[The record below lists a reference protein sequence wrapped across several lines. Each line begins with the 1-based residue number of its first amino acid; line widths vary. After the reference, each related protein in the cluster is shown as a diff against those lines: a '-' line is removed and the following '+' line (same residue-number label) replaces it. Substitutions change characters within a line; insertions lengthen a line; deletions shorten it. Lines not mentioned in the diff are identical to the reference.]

1 MSVSLTSRRW
11 FRTVLALVVLVVL
24 AAAVLFSQRQVIR
37 DAAEGYVFGYPLVIT
52 EITRDGFNR
61 SLAPTQ
67 HLVHVQK
74 FPDAHFREIVRP
86 NVDTLYSV
94 AWLDLSEQALVFEMP
109 ATERYNVMQFLDAW
123 TNVYASLGP
132 RTTGKDAATYLLVGP
147 NWKGTVP
154 EGMLLLRSPTAIAWL
169 LGRLQTNGVGDYD
182 TVHGI
187 QQQISLTP
195 LSEWQQGKR
204 SASLVP
210 PVKVER
216 GVPPLFQMR
225 ALESRDFF
233 QRLARLMASNPPSAT
248 LDQPALQGLARLGVQ
263 PGAEVP
269 AWGWLQQRA
278 VALGI
283 WLAERKLQD
292 VIAHPVDLK
301 AGWRVPPAQVGRYGS
316 EYGLRAAVAMAG
328 FGANLGED
336 AVYPNGVK
344 DAEGNA
350 LQGGQRYRLHF
361 AAGQLPPVRAFW
373 SVTVY
378 DADGY
383 LVDNPLN
390 RYALGDRDALK
401 RNADGSLDIVLQAD
415 APASEWQGNWLPI
428 PKEGGFAL
436 TARLYW
442 PEAAILSGTW
452 TMPAIERVR

>member
-1 MSVSLTSRRW
+1 MARPW
-11 FRTVLALVVLVVL
+11 FKVLMALGVLVLL

-52 EITRDGFNR
+52 ELTRDGFNH
-61 SLAPTQ
+61 SLAPLQ

-132 RTTGKDAATYLLVGP
+132 RTTGNGAGTYLLVGP
-147 NWKGTVP
+147 SWKGQTP
-154 EGMLLLRSPTAIAWL
+154 AGMQVLRSPTTIAWL
-169 LGRLQTNGVGDYD
+169 LGRLQTNGVADYD

-187 QQQISLTP
+187 QQHISLTP
-195 LSEWQQGKR
+195 LSDWQQGKR

-233 QRLARLMASNPPSAT
+233 QRLARLMASNPPAVSV
-248 LDQPALQGLARLGVQ
+248 DQQALQGLARLGVQ
-263 PGAEVP
+263 PGQDVR

-278 VALGI
+278 VTLGI

-292 VIAHPVDLK
+292 AIAHPPALI
-301 AGWRVPPAQVGRYGS
+301 AGWRVPPGQVGRYGS

-328 FGANLGED
+328 FGANLAED
-336 AVYPNGVK
+336 AIYPNALQ
-344 DAEGNA
+344 DADGKA

-401 RNADGSLDIVLQAD
+401 RNADGSLDIYLQAD
-415 APASEWQGNWLPI
+415 APASEWQANWLPI
-428 PKEGGFAL
+428 PKAGGFAL

-442 PEAAILSGTW
+442 PEAAILAGKW
-452 TMPAIERVR
+452 TMPAIARVP

>member
-1 MSVSLTSRRW
+1 MRSR
-11 FRTVLALVVLVVL
+11 FLLKGVAALGVLVLL
-24 AAAVLFSQRQVIR
+24 AAAVLFSQRQTIR

-52 EITRDGFNR
+52 ELTRDGFNN
-61 SLAPTQ
+61 SLAPLQ

-132 RTTGKDAATYLLVGP
+132 RTTGKGAGTYLLVGP
-147 NWKGTVP
+147 SWKGDTP
-154 EGMLLLRSPTAIAWL
+154 AGMRVLRSPTTIAWL
-169 LGRLQTNGVGDYD
+169 LGRLQTNGVADYD

-187 QQQISLTP
+187 QQHIRLTP
-195 LSEWQQGKR
+195 LDDWQQGKR
-204 SASLVP
+204 SESLVP
-210 PVKVER
+210 PVNVKR

-225 ALESRDFF
+225 ALDSRDFF
-233 QRLARLMASNPPSAT
+233 QRLARLMASNPPTANV
-248 LDQPALQGLARLGVQ
+248 DQQALQGLARLGVQ
-263 PGAEVP
+263 PGQDVR

-292 VIAHPVDLK
+292 AIAHPPALK
-301 AGWRVPPAQVGRYGS
+301 AGWRVPPPQVGRYGS

-328 FGANLGED
+328 FGANLAED
-336 AVYPNGVK
+336 AIYPNALQ
-344 DAEGNA
+344 DADGKP

-401 RNADGSLDIVLQAD
+401 RNADGSLDIYLQAD
-415 APASEWQGNWLPI
+415 APASEWQANWLPI
-428 PKEGGFAL
+428 PRDGGFAL

-442 PEAAILSGTW
+442 PEAVILSGQW
-452 TMPAIERVR
+452 NMPAIVRVP

>member
-1 MSVSLTSRRW
+1 MLRSRSW
-11 FRTVLALVVLVVL
+11 FKALMTLVVLVLL
-24 AAAVLFSQRQVIR
+24 AAAVLFSQRQTIR

-52 EITRDGFNR
+52 EITRDAFSH
-61 SLAPTQ
+61 SLAPVQ
-67 HLVHVQK
+67 QLVHVQK

-132 RTTGKDAATYLLVGP
+132 RTTGQGAGTYLLVGP
-147 NWKGTVP
+147 TWKGEVP
-154 EGMLLLRSPTAIAWL
+154 AGMQLLRAPTAIAWL
-169 LGRLQTNGVGDYD
+169 LGRLQTNGVADYEA
-182 TVHGI
+182 VHGI
-187 QQQISLTP
+187 QQHITLTP
-195 LSEWQQGKR
+195 LSDWQQGKR
-204 SASLVP
+204 SESRVAP
-210 PVKVER
+210 AHKGEAAT
-216 GVPPLFQMR
+216 PPLYQMR
-225 ALESRDFF
+225 AMANRDFF
-233 QRLARLMASNPPSAT
+233 QRLARLMDSNPPSANV
-248 LDQPALQGLARLGVQ
+248 DQTALQGLARLGVQ
-263 PGAEVP
+263 PGQEV
-269 AWGWLQQRA
+269 ASWGWLQQRA
-278 VALGI
+278 VAIGI
-283 WLAERKLQD
+283 WLAEHKLQEA
-292 VIAHPVDLK
+292 IAHPAELK

-328 FGANLGED
+328 FGANLAED
-336 AVYPNGVK
+336 AIYPNGLQ
-344 DAEGNA
+344 DADGKA

-401 RNADGSLDIVLQAD
+401 RNADGSLDIYLQAD
-415 APASEWQGNWLPI
+415 APAGEWQANWLPI
-428 PKEGGFAL
+428 PKADGFAL

-442 PEAAILSGTW
+442 PEASILSGKW
-452 TMPAIERVR
+452 NMPAIERVP